1 MFEEIG
7 GQNHPVLDDTGK
19 NLIVRKVLGDNR
31 DKLRYFGSNINK
43 TGFVSELKSVIS
55 EFLQYDIDVKR
66 LGEIRE
72 RVEDSRQLSAK
83 LDDISVVYSA
93 FKEYLADNYIT
104 SEEILSVLCSVIDRS
119 ENIKRSEIILD
130 GFTGFTPVQYKLLR
144 KLLRVCGQVN
154 VTVTLDKRE
163 QVWKMDKKYKL
174 FYLSQKTIYH
184 LTEIAREEHCD
195 IAEPIWTGT
204 VKEETRFADNVE
216 LGYLER
222 NLFRYPVRPYKEEV
236 QNITVHCLRQPEDE
250 VQKAI
255 LEFVTHYGLLG
266 LMTALPTTPSFM
278 DYEAVYLPK
287 NHFIKAESME
297 TEDYLALF
305 YPFDQLDLVKKGIES
320 RWSVSGDNMM
330 VALTMTFASEP
341 MAKTMSF
348 QREYAEAYDWVA
360 QQFKDWAFT
369 LTTSILYYNDYDLI
383 DEDTRNLYRKG
394 MAAFGGIAPSYHIEL
409 LDKPTIYWDFHS
421 LLLGIQMMF
430 SFLLVDGEKPLRL
443 CKHCQK
449 VFLSSRSNSAFC
461 SPRCKNQYNVYKS
474 RGKKTS
480 EED

>member
-1 MFEEIG
+1 M
-7 GQNHPVLDDTGK
+7 K
-19 NLIVRKVLGDNR
+19 NLFEQSRSHWVRYD
-31 DKLRYFGSNINK
+31 RYEIKIGK
-43 TGFVSELKSVIS
+43 DG
-55 EFLQYDIDVKR
+55 KR
-66 LGEIRE
+66 
-72 RVEDSRQLSAK
+72 
-83 LDDISVVYSA
+83 
-93 FKEYLADNYIT
+93 YIT
-104 SEEILSVLCSVIDRS
+104 PEKTAKPDIYNPLKESSEMVLEALNVGM
-119 ENIKRSEIILD
+119 LMM
-130 GFTGFTPVQYKLLR
+130 GR
-144 KLLRVCGQVN
+144 KP
-154 VTVTLDKRE
+154 E
-163 QVWKMDKKYKL
+163 
-174 FYLSQKTIYH
+174 
-184 LTEIAREEHCD
+184 
-195 IAEPIWTGT
+195 AEVEKAVMEFI
-204 VKEETRFADNVE
+204 TR
-216 LGYLER
+216 
-222 NLFRYPVRPYKEEV
+222 
-236 QNITVHCLRQPEDE
+236 
-250 VQKAI
+250 
-255 LEFVTHYGLLG
+255 YGLLG

-369 LTTSILYYNDYDLI
+369 LTTSILYYNDYNLI
-383 DEDTRNLYRKG
+383 DEDTRNLYRMG